1 MARVVKRKDVRQAEV
16 LDLALSLFLER
27 GYENVSLN
35 DLLAASGTSKGAFY
49 HYFPSK
55 EALVTALA
63 QRSAAQAFEAL
74 RPVFAAPGKNALER
88 LNAGLAASY
97 RVKMAMGAPE
107 QIAAM
112 TALLKPENQALFRR
126 ITTIWEDLFRPVLT
140 EVITQ
145 GVNDGVFDTFDP
157 EGVGAMIQGF
167 AATMQTKLVK
177 VLDAPDAKSR
187 RKAIDDAVTRL
198 KLHGIAT
205 DRILGL
211 PDGSIVVLD
220 RKQVEAMVAHL
231 RPPPDAR
238 RSTASSPAGRA
249 DGTRPEPPGRRRA
262 SGGPAR
268 GT

>member
-1 MARVVKRKDVRQAEV
+1 MRRAVKPKDVRRGEV
-16 LDLALSLFLER
+16 LDQALALFLER

-35 DLLAASGTSKGAFY
+35 DLLAVAGTSKGAFY

-63 QRSAAQAFEAL
+63 ERSAAEAFEVL
-74 RPVFAAPGKNALER
+74 RPVFDEPGKNALER

-112 TALLKPENQALFRR
+112 ASLLKPENRALFGR
-126 ITTIWEDLFRPVLT
+126 IVTVWEDLFRPVLT

-145 GVNDGVFDTFDP
+145 GVREGVFDTFDP
-157 EGVGAMIQGF
+157 EGVGDMIQGF
-167 AATMQTKLVK
+167 AASMQTNLVDVFNAPTTKL
-177 VLDAPDAKSR
+177 R
-187 RKAIDDAVTRL
+187 RKAIDNSVKRL

-211 PDGSIVVLD
+211 PDGSTVVLD
-220 RKQVEAMVAHL
+220 RKQVEAMVAL
-231 RPPPDAR
+231 VK
-238 RSTASSPAGRA
+238 
-249 DGTRPEPPGRRRA
+249 
-262 SGGPAR
+262 PAR
-268 GT
+268 G

>member
-1 MARVVKRKDVRQAEV
+1 MVKPKDVRQAEL
-16 LDLALSLFLER
+16 LDRALALFLER

-35 DLLAASGTSKGAFY
+35 DLLALAGTSKGAFY

-63 QRSAAQAFEAL
+63 QRSAAEAFDVL
-74 RPVFAAPGKNALER
+74 RPVFAQPGMNALER

-97 RVKMAMGAPE
+97 QVKMAMGAPE

-112 TALLKPENQALFRR
+112 TSLLKPENQALFRM
-126 ITTIWEDLFRPVLT
+126 IITIWEDEFRPVLT

-145 GVNDGVFDTFDP
+145 GVREGVFDTFDP
-157 EGVGAMIQGF
+157 EGVGDMIQGF
-167 AATMQTKLVK
+167 AASMQTNLVH

-187 RKAIDDAVTRL
+187 LKAIDDSVKRL

-211 PDGSIVVLD
+211 PDGSTIVLD
-220 RKQVEAMVAHL
+220 REQVEAMVAL
-231 RPPPDAR
+231 LEPDRAAK
-238 RSTASSPAGRA
+238 STP
-249 DGTRPEPPGRRRA
+249 
-262 SGGPAR
+262 
-268 GT
+268 